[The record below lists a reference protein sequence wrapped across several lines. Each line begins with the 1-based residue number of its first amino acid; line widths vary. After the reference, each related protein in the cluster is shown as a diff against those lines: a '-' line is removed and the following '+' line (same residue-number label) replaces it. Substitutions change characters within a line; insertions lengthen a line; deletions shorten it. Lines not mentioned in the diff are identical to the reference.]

1 MKRFLLVIFMA
12 PLLAFAQNEKVTDS
26 LLKILAATKAD
37 TQRVNILNK
46 LAEQYTNNEAKKGLA
61 YADQGLA
68 LSRKI
73 KFEKGEGDAYF
84 HLGLILANI
93 LKSDSAKADYQ
104 KAIAIYRNIN
114 DLGGLAQVYNEMG
127 RMLRIQGKLA
137 DCITYFQQAADLY
150 EKINDLDG
158 SADCLT
164 LLANNYNLMNVYDKA
179 LAMYQKSYEL
189 RVKINSKLK
198 AAQSLAGIGLTYRNK
213 QLKSGD
219 DKNFKLAVH
228 YMLRARE
235 AFIKADHKANIALI
249 DKEIGITYLYQSD
262 YKNALVYLLEAEAR
276 FNKLDY
282 KRELGSL
289 YKGIGRSYMYL
300 KQYPKAK
307 AYLEKGLAAS
317 MAEKYQQHIMESYQF
332 LYTYYKLVGNANMSL
347 AYHEKWMDAK
357 DSLTERGNF
366 DKLSELTT
374 KYETEKKEQ
383 QINLLNKENTIQK
396 LSINSRNKTIGIIV
410 GLFLLSGILAA
421 LFYNRRQLKQKA
433 LLQAQQLKQQDIL
446 TKAIVDA
453 EENERKRIASDLHDG
468 VGQLFSAVKM
478 NLTGLFERVK
488 MEREEDQFLAENTMA
503 LVDESCKEVR
513 TISHQMMPNML
524 LRSGIASDLKSFI
537 EKIDA
542 DSLQVTL
549 EATGFK
555 NKLESNVETML
566 YRVIQETINN
576 VIKHAKA
583 TRLDII
589 LNRNDAG
596 ISAKIADNGVGFDTA
611 QADKVTGIGLK
622 NIATRIEYL
631 KGTISYHSTIGR
643 GTTVN
648 IEVPVY

>member
-1 MKRFLLVIFMA
+1 MKRFLLVILMA
-12 PLLAFAQNEKVTDS
+12 PALAFAQNKKVTDS
-26 LLKILAATKAD
+26 LVKILAATKAD
-37 TQRVNILNK
+37 TQKVNVLNK
-46 LAEQYTNNEAKKGLA
+46 LAEQYTNAEAKKGLA
-61 YADQGLA
+61 YAGQAIA
-68 LSRKI
+68 LSRQI

-84 HLGLILANI
+84 DRGLILANI
-93 LKSDSAKADYQ
+93 LKSDSAKADYK
-104 KAIAIYRNIN
+104 KAIDIYRNLK
-114 DLGGLAQVYNEMG
+114 DLNGLAQVYNEMG

-150 EKINDLDG
+150 EKLNDLDG
-158 SADCLT
+158 SADCLV

-189 RVKINSKLK
+189 RVKISKNVK

-213 QLKSGD
+213 QLNGGG

-228 YMLRARE
+228 YMLRARD
-235 AFIKADHKANIALI
+235 AFIKADHKLNIALI
-249 DKEIGITYLYQSD
+249 DKEIGITYLYRGD

-276 FNKLDY
+276 FNHLDY

-300 KQYPKAK
+300 KQYPQAK

-317 MAEKYQQHIMESYQF
+317 IAEKYQQHIMESYQF
-332 LYTYYKLVGNANMSL
+332 LYTYYKLVGNADMSL
-347 AYHEKWMDAK
+347 EYHEKWMDAK
-357 DSLTERGNF
+357 DSLTTRTNF

-396 LSINSRNKTIGIIV
+396 LSITSRNKTIGIIV
-410 GLFLLSGILAA
+410 GLFILSGILAA

-433 LLQAQQLKQQDIL
+433 QLQAQQLKQQDIM

-583 TRLDII
+583 TRLDILLI
-589 LNRNDAG
+589 RNDAG
-596 ISAKIADNGVGFDTA
+596 ISAKIADNGVGFDTS
-611 QADKVTGIGLK
+611 QIDNVTGIGLK

-631 KGTISYHSTIGR
+631 KGTIIYNSTLGR

>member
-1 MKRFLLVIFMA
+1 MKRLLPFIFLA
-12 PLLAFAQNEKVTDS
+12 PLFVFSQNKKVIDS
-26 LLKILAATKAD
+26 LVKTLRTTKTD
-37 TQRVNILNK
+37 TQKVNVLNN
-46 LAEQYTNNEAKKGLA
+46 LAEQYTNAEASKGMA
-61 YADQGLA
+61 YANKAIA
-68 LSRKI
+68 LSRQINFK
-73 KFEKGEGDAYF
+73 KGEGDAYVDR
-84 HLGLILANI
+84 GLILENT
-93 LKSDSAKADYQ
+93 LKSDSAKADFNR
-104 KAIAIYRNIN
+104 AISVYRSIN
-114 DLGGLAQVYNEMG
+114 DLHGLAEAYNEMG
-127 RMLRIQGKLA
+127 VMLRIQGKLA
-137 DCITYFQQAADLY
+137 ECITYFQQAADLF
-150 EKINDLDG
+150 EKINDFEG
-158 SADCLT
+158 SSGCLV
-164 LLANNYNLMNVYDKA
+164 LLANNYNQLNLFDKA
-179 LAMYQKSYEL
+179 LVMYQKSYEL
-189 RVKINSKLK
+189 RVKINSKVK

-213 QLKSGD
+213 QLNRTD
-219 DKNFKLAVH
+219 DKNFKLAIY
-228 YMLRARE
+228 YMLKARD
-235 AFIKADHKANIALI
+235 AFIKADHRLNIALI
-249 DKEIGITYLYQSD
+249 DKEIGITYLFQD
-262 YKNALVYLLEAEAR
+262 QYKNALTYFLEAEAR

-300 KQYPKAK
+300 KEYPKAK
-307 AYLEKGLAAS
+307 AYLEKGLAAAI
-317 MAEKYQQHIMESYQF
+317 AEKYEQHIMESYQY
-332 LYTYYKLVGNANMSL
+332 LYDYYKTVGNANMSL

-357 DSLTERGNF
+357 DSLAKRTNF
-366 DKLSELTT
+366 DKLSELTA

-396 LSINSRNKTIGIIV
+396 LSIASRNKTISIIA

-433 LLQAQQLKQQDIL
+433 LQQEQQLKQQDIL

-478 NLTGLFERVK
+478 NLTGLFERIK

-583 TRLDII
+583 TRLDI
-589 LNRNDAG
+589 LLTRNEDG
-596 ISAKIADNGVGFDTA
+596 ISAKIADNGIGFDTA
-611 QADKVTGIGLK
+611 QIGQATGIGLK

-631 KGTISYHSTIGR
+631 KGSISYNSVLGG

-648 IEVPVY
+648 IEVPVF